1 MSNQKNINNKI
12 ILFSLRMLEND
23 YSNNINNNKKYKMI

>member
-1 MSNQKNINNKI
+1 MEIMHEI
-12 ILFSLRMLEND
+12 VLEND